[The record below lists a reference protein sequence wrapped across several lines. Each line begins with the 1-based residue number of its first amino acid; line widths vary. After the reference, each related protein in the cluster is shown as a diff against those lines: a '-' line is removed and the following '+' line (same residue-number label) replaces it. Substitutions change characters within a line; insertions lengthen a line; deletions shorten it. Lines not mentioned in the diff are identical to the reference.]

1 MTIENIIFILNEA
14 DVAYIAVTDDI
25 NVHIAENVI
34 NSFWRTEETLS
45 AFAIDEHIE
54 FLCESPVQ
62 IGNNGG
68 DMTKSIYDT
77 NFNGLVDTCEYVDG
91 GTF

>member
-1 MTIENIIFILNEA
+1 MITDNYIFVLDGSSA
-14 DVAYIAVTDDI
+14 TATVTTDTIAVTFVEEQI
-25 NVHIAENVI
+25 
-34 NSFWRTEETLS
+34 SFTVET
-45 AFAIDEHIE
+45 
-54 FLCESPVQ
+54 PVQ

-68 DMTKSIYDT
+68 DMTKTMYDT